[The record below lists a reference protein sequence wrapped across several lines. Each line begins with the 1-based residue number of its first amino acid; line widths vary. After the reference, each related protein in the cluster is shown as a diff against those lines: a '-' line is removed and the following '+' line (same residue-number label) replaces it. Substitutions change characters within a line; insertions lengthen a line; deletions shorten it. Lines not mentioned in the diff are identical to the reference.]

1 MTPEERKILQNDF
14 PLYAKNCLRIVGKGG
29 GVQKFVL
36 NDAQKYLHERLE
48 EQRREQGC
56 IRALVLKGRQQGV
69 STYVGGRFFWRVTHR
84 AGVSAFILTHRTD
97 TTKALFGMT
106 QRYLE
111 NCPKLL
117 RPAVGIASASEIWFS
132 KLDSRY
138 RVGTAGGVEIGR
150 GLTVQYFHGSEIAF
164 WESAEE
170 HLQGIF
176 QSIPSG
182 EFAEGTEIVLE
193 STANGMNNKFYDM
206 WQDAEAGRGEYIA
219 VFIPWFWQKEYRSK
233 LPKEGW
239 EVPAEDVEYQK
250 LYNLTDEQMYWRY
263 LKIIEN
269 NGDKNKFQQEYPAT
283 AQEAFTTSLENVF
296 IDMNRVAAA
305 RQRKYG
311 PAEIRGAVIIGV
323 DPSLGGDETAIA
335 VRKGRALLEVKAF
348 RPKNREEATAEV
360 ASKVIDYIHK
370 YDPDRVFVD
379 IIGIGEG
386 VYSVLKERGYG
397 KLVKGVNAAS
407 RDVMQE
413 KYFNKRAECW
423 GNMKDWYDDNEELC
437 QIPDDAQL
445 QKETTM
451 LTYKT
456 NISTGQIQLQS
467 KEELRRAGEDSPN
480 KADAVSLT
488 FAFPVKSEWQKKII
502 VEQNAKV
509 EYADEYNPFS
519 VRE

>member
-1 MTPEERKILQNDF
+1 
-14 PLYAKNCLRIVGKGG
+14 
-29 GVQKFVL
+29 
-36 NDAQKYLHERLE
+36 
-48 EQRREQGC
+48 
-56 IRALVLKGRQQGV
+56 
-69 STYVGGRFFWRVTHR
+69 
-84 AGVSAFILTHRTD
+84 
-97 TTKALFGMT
+97 
-106 QRYLE
+106 
-111 NCPKLL
+111 
-117 RPAVGIASASEIWFS
+117 
-132 KLDSRY
+132 
-138 RVGTAGGVEIGR
+138 
-150 GLTVQYFHGSEIAF
+150 
-164 WESAEE
+164 
-170 HLQGIF
+170 
-176 QSIPSG
+176 
-182 EFAEGTEIVLE
+182 
-193 STANGMNNKFYDM
+193 
-206 WQDAEAGRGEYIA
+206 
-219 VFIPWFWQKEYRSK
+219 
-233 LPKEGW
+233 
-239 EVPAEDVEYQK
+239 
-250 LYNLTDEQMYWRY
+250 

-296 IDMNRVAAA
+296 IDINRVAAA

-335 VRKGRALLEVKAF
+335 VRKGRALLEIKAF
-348 RPKNREEATAEV
+348 KPKNREEATQEV

-370 YDPDRVFVD
+370 YDPDRVFID

-407 RDVMQE
+407 RDVMNE

-451 LTYKT
+451 LTYKY
-456 NISTGQIQLQS
+456 NISTGSIQLQS

-509 EYADEYNPFS
+509 EYAEEYNPFS
-519 VRE
+519 IRE